1 MFKSLQQRNT
11 MVKVVLGFVLGAICV
26 AMVLTLAP
34 LGGVGS
40 IGNNPDT
47 VANVGGQPITVS
59 DVRQLLKREM
69 NGQNI
74 PKVLQGIY
82 ARQVLDQLIY
92 NRLLDMESTR
102 LGIQVT
108 PQEQTERIRQL
119 MPAVFNGDTWVSKDR
134 YISEVE
140 TRTGM
145 SVPEFESFIRQ
156 ALLEEKFRSLI
167 TDGVSLTPAEVE
179 QEYRWRNEKIK
190 IAYVLLKPADLAS
203 SINPSE
209 SELAAFFAQNQS
221 RYPVPEHRS
230 ARYALLDVSQLRQR
244 APVSQDEILASYNQH
259 LDEYKVQ
266 DRAHVEHILFKTVG
280 KTDAEIVEIRQKAE
294 DVLKK
299 AKHGASFED
308 LAKKVSED
316 DATKDKGGD
325 LGWIVRG
332 QTVAEFEQA
341 AFTLPKG
348 SISDLVKT
356 QYGFHIIKILDRE
369 TARTRS
375 LEEVRLSIASGLED
389 KKVQALSDDLASQMA
404 RAVRE
409 SNRQKLDDLAKKFG
423 LQLGET
429 SPAGVNDPV
438 GDLGNTPELH
448 QVLSLLRPGELSAP
462 IRVERGYAI
471 LTVKDIVPAHAGT
484 LAEVRDKVLA
494 DYRQGKSLEAARTR
508 AEEIARRTRGGEPL
522 EKVAKA
528 LGAEFKT
535 SDPFARNGSVTGIG
549 SAQQLGAA
557 FTMST
562 GHVGGPA
569 SVEGNWVVYQILE
582 HQAVNQ
588 DDLTRQLADL
598 EQQLLQQKRSMVYEA
613 FRKSL
618 MDRMRK
624 SGKVAINAEVLK
636 RLTTT
641 S

>member
-11 MVKVVLGFVLGAICV
+11 MVKVVLGFVLGAICL

-40 IGNNPDT
+40 IGDNPDA
-47 VANVGGQPITVS
+47 VANVGGQAITVS
-59 DVRQLLKREM
+59 DVQQLLKQELK
-69 NGQNI
+69 GQNI

-92 NRLLDMESTR
+92 NRLLEMESTR

-119 MPAVFNGDTWVSKDR
+119 LPAVFNGDTWVSKDR

-140 TRTGM
+140 QRTGM
-145 SVPEFESFIRQ
+145 SVPEFEGFVRQ

-167 TDGVSLTPAEVE
+167 TDGVSVTPVEVE

-190 IAYVLLKPADLAS
+190 IAYVSLKPADLAS

-221 RYPVPEHRS
+221 RYPVSERRS
-230 ARYALLDVSQLRQR
+230 ARFALLDLSQLRQR
-244 APVSQDEILASYNQH
+244 APVSQDEILAYYNQH

-266 DRAHVEHILFKTVG
+266 DRVHVEHILFKTVG
-280 KTDAEIVEIRQKAE
+280 KTDAEIVEIRQTAE
-294 DVLKK
+294 DALKK

-308 LAKKVSED
+308 LAKKDSED

-369 TARTRS
+369 TARTKS
-375 LEEVRLSIASGLED
+375 LEEVRLPIAAGLED
-389 KKVQALSDDLASQMA
+389 KKVQTLSDDLATQMA

-409 SNRQKLDDLAKKFG
+409 SNRQKLEDLAKKFG

-438 GDLGNTPELH
+438 GDLGNSPELH
-448 QVLSLLRPGELSAP
+448 QVLSSLRPGELSAP

-484 LAEVRDKVLA
+484 LAEVHDKVLA
-494 DYRQGKSLEAARTR
+494 DYRQGKSLDAARAR

-528 LGAEFKT
+528 LGVEFKT

-549 SAQQLGAA
+549 SAQQLDAA
-557 FTMST
+557 FSMST
-562 GHVGGPA
+562 GQIGGPTA
-569 SVEGNWVVYQILE
+569 VEGNWVVYQILD
-582 HQAVNQ
+582 HQAVNP
-588 DDLTRQLADL
+588 DDLTRQLADFEL
-598 EQQLLQQKRSMVYEA
+598 QLLQQKRSMVYEA

-618 MDRMRK
+618 MDRMRQ
-624 SGKVAINAEVLK
+624 SGKVAINADVLK
-636 RLTTT
+636 RLTST

>member
-11 MVKVVLGFVLGAICV
+11 MVKWVLGFVLGAICL

-40 IGNNPDT
+40 IGNSPDT
-47 VANVGGQPITVS
+47 VANVGGQAITVS
-59 DVRQLLKREM
+59 EVQQTLKRETS
-69 NGQNI
+69 GQNI

-92 NRLLDMESTR
+92 SRLLEMESTR

-119 MPAVFNGDTWVSKDR
+119 FPTVFNGDTWVSKDR

-140 TRTGM
+140 QRTGM
-145 SVPEFESFIRQ
+145 SVPEFEELIRQ

-167 TDGVSLTPAEVE
+167 TDGVSVTPAEVE

-190 IAYVLLKPADLAS
+190 IGYVLLKPADLAS

-209 SELAAFFAQNQS
+209 AELAAYFAQNQS
-221 RYPVPEHRS
+221 RYPVPERRS
-230 ARYALLDVSQLRQR
+230 ARFALLDLGQLRQR
-244 APVSQDEILASYNQH
+244 APVSQEEILAYYNQH
-259 LDEYKVQ
+259 LDDYKVQ
-266 DRAHVEHILFKTVG
+266 DRVHVEHILFKTVG
-280 KTDAEIVEIRQKAE
+280 KTDAEILEVRQKAE
-294 DVLKK
+294 DALKK
-299 AKHGASFED
+299 AKHGGNFEEI
-308 LAKKVSED
+308 AKKESED
-316 DATKDKGGD
+316 DATKPKGGD

-356 QYGFHIIKILDRE
+356 QYGFHIIKIIDRE
-369 TARTRS
+369 TARTKTV
-375 LEEVRLSIASGLED
+375 EEVRIPIAAALED
-389 KKVQALSDDLASQMA
+389 KKVQTLSDDLAGQMA

-423 LQLGET
+423 LELGET
-429 SPAGVNDPV
+429 PPADVSEPV
-438 GDLGNTPELH
+438 GDLGNSPELH
-448 QVLSLLRPGELSAP
+448 QILSSLRPGELSAP
-462 IRVERGYAI
+462 IHVDRGFAI

-484 LAEVRDKVLA
+484 LAEVHDKVLA
-494 DYRQGKSLEAARTR
+494 DYRQGKSLDAARTR
-508 AEEIARRTRGGEPL
+508 ADEIARRTRAGEPL
-522 EKVAKA
+522 EKVAKS
-528 LGAEFKT
+528 LNAEFKT

-549 SAQQLGAA
+549 SAQQLSDA

-562 GHVGGPA
+562 GQVGGPT
-569 SVEGNWVVYQILE
+569 SVAGNWVVYQVLE
-582 HQAVNQ
+582 HQAPNP
-588 DDLTRQLADL
+588 DDLTKQLADL

-618 MDRMRK
+618 MDRMRQ
-624 SGKVAINAEVLK
+624 SGKVAINADVLK

>member
-11 MVKVVLGFVLGAICV
+11 MVKVVLGGVLGMICL

-47 VANVGGQPITVS
+47 VANVGGEAITVS
-59 DVRQLLKREM
+59 DVQQLLKREM

-92 NRLLDMESTR
+92 NHLLDMESTR
-102 LGIQVT
+102 LGIRVT

-119 MPAVFNGDTWVSKDR
+119 LPAVFNGDTWVSKER

-140 TRTGM
+140 QRTGM

-167 TDGVSLTPAEVE
+167 TDGVSVTPAEVG

-190 IAYVLLKPADLAS
+190 IAYALLKPADLAS

-209 SELAAFFAQNQS
+209 AELAAFFAKNQS
-221 RYPVPEHRS
+221 RYPVPERRS
-230 ARYALLDVSQLRQR
+230 ARYALLDLGQLRQR
-244 APVSQDEILASYNQH
+244 VSVSQDEILASYRQH
-259 LDEYKVQ
+259 LDAYKVE
-266 DRAHVEHILFKTVG
+266 DRVHVEHILLKTVG
-280 KTDAEIVEIRQKAE
+280 KTDAEVAEIRQTAE

-308 LAKKVSED
+308 LAKKESQD
-316 DATKDKGGD
+316 DATKEKGGD

-356 QYGFHIIKILDRE
+356 QYGFHIIKVLDRE
-369 TARTRS
+369 TARTKS
-375 LEEVRLSIASGLED
+375 IEEVHLPIASDLED
-389 KKVQALSDDLASQMA
+389 KKVQALSDDLAGQMA

-423 LQLGET
+423 LQLSET
-429 SPAGVNDPV
+429 SAAGVNEPVSSAHPSASSAATLFSPSRTSCPRTRVPLPRSMIRCSRITARKSPSMQPARGPRRLPGAPV
-438 GDLGNTPELH
+438 GASRWKKLPKPRGSSSRPVTP
-448 QVLSLLRPGELSAP
+448 S
-462 IRVERGYAI
+462 
-471 LTVKDIVPAHAGT
+471 PAM
-484 LAEVRDKVLA
+484 
-494 DYRQGKSLEAARTR
+494 AR
-508 AEEIARRTRGGEPL
+508 
-522 EKVAKA
+522 
-528 LGAEFKT
+528 
-535 SDPFARNGSVTGIG
+535 
-549 SAQQLGAA
+549 
-557 FTMST
+557 
-562 GHVGGPA
+562 
-569 SVEGNWVVYQILE
+569 
-582 HQAVNQ
+582 
-588 DDLTRQLADL
+588 
-598 EQQLLQQKRSMVYEA
+598 
-613 FRKSL
+613 
-618 MDRMRK
+618 
-624 SGKVAINAEVLK
+624 
-636 RLTTT
+636 
-641 S
+641 